1 MTIKQ
6 VKSGWQVN
14 VQPGGRGAKRLK
26 KTFAKKADA
35 EAWKRHV
42 QAKVQETPEWVPAR
56 KDARLL
62 SELVELWYRLHGSGL
77 NSGEDT
83 KRRLLAMCEA
93 MGNPRADRFTAD
105 MFAEYRAQR
114 LAAGITANNMNREQA
129 YMRAVFNE
137 LKRLKQW
144 KRANPLEDLRAFK
157 IQENELTFLTLPQV
171 RTLLDEL
178 PRGRNV
184 HVTLVSMVC
193 LATGARWGE
202 AEGLRISQVR
212 NGVIQFVKTKS
223 SKARAVPISKSL
235 AKGLHA
241 HFRTHGEGERIFGT
255 AWSAFREG
263 LQRAKIVLPK
273 GQLTHVLRHT
283 FASHFMMNGG
293 NILSLQ
299 RALGH
304 HSLTMTMRY
313 AHLSPDH
320 LAETRHLNPLAHVEL
335 SDRRATGQRGR
346 RRDVMATRER
356 LPGRLTGH
364 PEQRR
369 GAGTAGGRRP
379 LSAFL
384 ARISAT
390 PTQPIRAVAGR
401 TSAPA

>member
-6 VKSGWQVN
+6 VKTGWQVN
-14 VQPGGRGAKRLK
+14 VQPGGRGAKRMK

-42 QAKVQETPEWVPAR
+42 LAKVQETPEWAPAG

-62 SELVELWYRLHGSGL
+62 SELVELWHRLHGSGL
-77 NSGEDT
+77 NSGDGT
-83 KRRLLAMCEA
+83 RRRLLAMCEA
-93 MGNPRADRFTAD
+93 MGNPRADQFTAN
-105 MFAEYRAQR
+105 MFAEYRAER
-114 LAAGITANNMNREQA
+114 LESGITANNMNREQA
-129 YMRAVFNE
+129 YMSAVFNE

-144 KRANPLEDLRAFK
+144 KRANPLAELRAFR
-157 IQENELTFLTLPQV
+157 IQESELSFLTLAQV
-171 RTLLDEL
+171 GRLLEEL
-178 PRGRNV
+178 PKGRNP
-184 HVTLVSMVC
+184 HVTLVSRVC

-235 AKGLHA
+235 ARDLRA
-241 HFRTHGEGERIFGT
+241 HFRTYGDGERIFGA
-255 AWSAFREG
+255 AWSAFREA

-320 LAETRHLNPLAHVEL
+320 LAETRHLNPLAHVENAGRRTGV
-335 SDRRATGQRGR
+335 RRAQARG
-346 RRDVMATRER
+346 ATVARAR
-356 LPGRLTGH
+356 SGSRFTASPTS
-364 PEQRR
+364 RR
-369 GAGTAGGRRP
+369 GSVSTDARRP
-379 LSAFL
+379 LAGFL
-384 ARISAT
+384 ARVQS
-390 PTQPIRAVAGR
+390 RAA
-401 TSAPA
+401 